1 MKGKTRLLMVLAAFS
16 PLCVQAQGIA
26 DIISALADM
35 SAFRTEARYAVTLPS
50 KDDDVVYTLRMA
62 EEPAPADTLCPSIYH
77 IAWSLPTPSGDAT
90 GWSAYFDGN
99 LYLYRADRLR
109 EYHTSWDPA
118 PFRSQISG
126 SRTIDGVQLSTQFAD
141 LLPSFL
147 ARQLRSMQADSTWT
161 LTAPRQVIC
170 DGRDAVRFDAKLDI
184 AGERVQEKSYWFDAA
199 TGRPLRIDLEANP
212 GSITEQT
219 ITTTYTYPDSLA
231 STPIPVS
238 EENLIALYPETFERF
253 RESNFRIENLADT
266 PMPAFSL
273 PTSTGERYTRH
284 RGDPFRTTTV
294 IALLD
299 PSTSFSPNVV
309 ADLRKAYS
317 GAANDFDIVWAVT
330 GTNADAA
337 EALVPQLQPGEH
349 LLLNA
354 RSLARDCGASSLPV
368 VLVVDARGV
377 VKKVI
382 LGYNPELAT
391 IVIQSVA
398 LAQ

>member
-1 MKGKTRLLMVLAAFS
+1 MVLAASS

-35 SAFRTEARYAVTLPS
+35 PAYRTEARYAITLPS
-50 KDDDVVYTLRMA
+50 REDDVVYTLRLA
-62 EEPAPADTLCPSIYH
+62 QEPTPTDTLCPAIYL
-77 IAWSLPTPSGDAT
+77 IDWSLPTPMGVSD

-99 LYLYRADRLR
+99 LYLYRSNRLR

-118 PFRSQISG
+118 PFRSQTSG
-126 SRTIDGVQLSTQFAD
+126 SRTIEGVQLSTQFAE

-147 ARQLRSMQADSTWT
+147 ARQLSSMQADSTWT
-161 LTAPRQVIC
+161 LTEPREVIC
-170 DGRDAVRFDAKLDI
+170 DGRDALRFDARLDM

-199 TGRPLRIDLEANP
+199 TKRPLRIDLEANP

-231 STPIPVS
+231 STPIPVT
-238 EENLIALYPETFERF
+238 EEDLIALYPDTFERF

-309 ADLRKAYS
+309 EDLKKAFA
-317 GAANDFDIVWAVT
+317 GAASDFDIIWAVT
-330 GTNADAA
+330 GTNPDAA
-337 EALVPQLQPGEH
+337 ESLVPKLEPGQH

-368 VLVVDARGV
+368 VLVVDPRGT